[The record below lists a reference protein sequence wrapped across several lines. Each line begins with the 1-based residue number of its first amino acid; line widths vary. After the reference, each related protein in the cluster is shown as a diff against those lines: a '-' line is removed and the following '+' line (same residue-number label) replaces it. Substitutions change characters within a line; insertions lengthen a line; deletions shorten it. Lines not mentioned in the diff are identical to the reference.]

1 MQGKQASGLR
11 IATHTEKTERIRSG
25 VAKNIATKSI
35 IEKAVLIQADDLKQR
50 TLIPVKK
57 KNKNKNIQFLL
68 FNIAKQCLHLSK
80 DMAEKNQPG
89 ISQKIKALCD
99 EYSSR

>member
-1 MQGKQASGLR
+1 MQGKQASSLR
-11 IATHTEKTERIRSG
+11 MAPHTEKTERIRSV

-35 IEKAVLIQADDLKQR
+35 IEKAVLIQAVDLKQR
-50 TLIPVKK
+50 TPIPVKK
-57 KNKNKNIQFLL
+57 KNKNKNKNIQFLL

-89 ISQKIKALCD
+89 ISQKIKT
-99 EYSSR
+99 